1 MDNSKFTGCYVIGT
15 KTQEEAIKGKGLI
28 LWMQEKPSWFHRV
41 CNLFVLGI
49 RWVDKQDYE
58 FEKLFAKKEQL
69 EKIVET
75 TKVQFPKH
83 RTYKKKK
90 VDETK

>member
-1 MDNSKFTGCYVIGT
+1 MD
-15 KTQEEAIKGKGLI
+15 
-28 LWMQEKPSWFHRV
+28 
-41 CNLFVLGI
+41 GI